1 MKADVKVA
9 WLAKLKS
16 GEFAQGSGQ
25 LCTWDADKKVWRYC
39 CLGILCEM
47 SGLSEWEEGPRTSVY
62 FDTTYLG
69 SRHYLP
75 VEVAEWAGIDP
86 DCGNVLGIQRSL
98 GLLNDSGMSFIAI
111 ADAIDTDPSL

>member
-1 MKADVKVA
+1 MKTDVKAA
-9 WLAKLKS
+9 WQAKLRS
-16 GEFAQGSGQ
+16 GKFTQGSGQ
-25 LCTWDADKKVWRYC
+25 LRTWDVDKKVWRYC

-69 SRHYLP
+69 SKHYLP

-86 DCGNVLGIQRSL
+86 DCESEEGVQQHLAS
-98 GLLNDSGMSFIAI
+98 LNDSGATFRIIAN
-111 ADAIDTDPSL
+111 AIDTDPSL